1 MNNIRT
7 IRVIGKGTIRL
18 VPDLT
23 RLSITLDG
31 VYKEYSEALE
41 HSSKDTEALKALL
54 SEFGFEKSALK
65 TIRFDVN
72 PEYESYEEKNI
83 YKERLVGYKYT
94 HTMKVEFEPDNQRLG
109 KILYA
114 LAYSELH
121 PQVCISYTVKDPEAA
136 KNELLGKAVND
147 AKEKAKVLADAAE
160 VALKEIQRI
169 DYSWGDMDFEVRPMN
184 GMVMDR
190 MMLKTSGAG
199 SFAMDI
205 EPDDIEVSDTV
216 TVVWEIE

>member
-7 IRVIGKGTIRL
+7 IRVMGKGMIRL
-18 VPDLT
+18 KPDLT
-23 RLSITLDG
+23 KLMITLEG
-31 VYKEYSEALE
+31 VYKEYSESVE
-41 HSSKDTEALKALL
+41 HSSKDTESLKELL
-54 SEFGFEKSALK
+54 SGFGFEKSDLK

-72 PEYESYEEKNI
+72 PEYESYEEKNV

-94 HTMKVEFEPDNQRLG
+94 HTMKVEFDPDNERLG

-121 PQVCISYTVKDPEAA
+121 PTFSISYTVKDPEAA
-136 KNELLGKAVND
+136 KNELLGKAVKD
-147 AKEKAKVLADAAE
+147 AKEKAAVLAAASD
-160 VALKEIQRI
+160 VTLKEIQRI

-190 MMLKTSGAG
+190 MLKTVGAG
-199 SFAMDI
+199 SFDMDI

-216 TVVWEIE
+216 TIVWEIA